1 MSCVHAGAVQGCLMP
16 TAQCLFSWLV
26 GVLGDSVRL
35 LDMYHNYPTV
45 VETVLELFVEC
56 GRRML
61 CYLTPVGPWGVLCCL
76 SINMI
81 MNI

>member
-1 MSCVHAGAVQGCLMP
+1 MP

-61 CYLTPVGPWGVLCCL
+61 CYLTPVGPCGVFLH
-76 SINMI
+76 SWHQHG
-81 MNI
+81 